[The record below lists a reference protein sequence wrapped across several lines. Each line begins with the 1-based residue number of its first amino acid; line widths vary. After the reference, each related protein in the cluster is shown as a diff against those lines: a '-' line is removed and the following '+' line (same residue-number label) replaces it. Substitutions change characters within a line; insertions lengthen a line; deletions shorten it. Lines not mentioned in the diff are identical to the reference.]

1 MMHEV
6 KRRWMAHMFIED
18 GSDVFLT
25 IHATEPCGLT
35 CAELATVYGCNQC
48 HEDYEQVKHSTDAC

>member
-1 MMHEV
+1 ML
-6 KRRWMAHMFIED
+6 IED

-35 CAELATVYGCNQC
+35 CAELATIYGCNQC
-48 HEDYEQVKHSTDAC
+48 HEEYEQVQHSTDAC